1 MDKSDKELDQLIQ
14 QALSREEAEYF
25 EKLGQQNIPQQLIG
39 LFRGKNSWM
48 NIVISV
54 MHLVVLAIATWTFT
68 EMLKTDIMVEKL
80 EWMFYTIICFMSMML
95 FKLWGWNQM
104 DKNVVLRE
112 VKRLEYQI
120 ALLQA
125 EKKEPKDESVK
136 GG

>member
-68 EMLKTDIMVEKL
+68 EMLKTDVMGEKL

>member
-1 MDKSDKELDQLIQ
+1 MDKSEKELDQLIQ

-25 EKLGQQNIPQQLIG
+25 EQLGQQNLPQQLIG

-48 NIVISV
+48 NIVISI
-54 MHLVVLAIATWTFT
+54 MHLVVLGIAAWTFT
-68 EMLKTDIMVEKL
+68 EMLKTEVMGEKL

-104 DKNVVLRE
+104 DKNMVLRE

-125 EKKEPKDESVK
+125 EKKTAKDESVK

>member
-54 MHLVVLAIATWTFT
+54 MHVVVLAIATWTFT

-125 EKKEPKDESVK
+125 EKKEAKDESVK